1 MFVLLPQI
9 FYSFMNRD
17 SSPCLRLPCTDSS
30 TLSGACHSRDLGS
43 HNPLPPSLPAFL
55 LLQRPEWLL
64 GAHLL
69 ASPPAVFLP
78 LLLCP
83 DNLVFS
89 VLPCPLCPPIEG
101 ADPQMRG
108 SHQGGDPNVTRCW
121 CFCEITTF
129 HPGLRILMPCFDFLF
144 YDSLCRTRL
153 LLS

>member
-1 MFVLLPQI
+1 MFVLLPQT
-9 FYSFMNRD
+9 FYSFMHREA
-17 SSPCLRLPCTDSS
+17 SPYLRLPCTDSS
-30 TLSGACHSRDLGS
+30 THSGACHSRDPGS
-43 HNPLPPSLPAFL
+43 HNLLPPYLPAFL
-55 LLQRPEWLL
+55 LLHRPEWLL
-64 GAHLL
+64 GAQLL

-78 LLLCP
+78 QLLCP

-121 CFCEITTF
+121 CFCEISAF
-129 HPGLRILMPCFDFLF
+129 HPDFRILMPCFDFLF
-144 YDSLCRTRL
+144 YDSLCRSWL